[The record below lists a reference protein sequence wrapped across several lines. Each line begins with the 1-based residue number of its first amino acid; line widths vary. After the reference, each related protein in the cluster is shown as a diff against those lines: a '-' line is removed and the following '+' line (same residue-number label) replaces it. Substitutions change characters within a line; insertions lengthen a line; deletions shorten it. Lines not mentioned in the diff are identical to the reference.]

1 MTDSS
6 KLHRNTRP
14 RWQGIG
20 WDFARTFGISLILA
34 LIIKTSVV
42 EAYIIPSGSM
52 EDTLLPGDYIIGNKF
67 AYGMK
72 LPIPFIDLKLPA
84 IQQPKPGDIVIFK
97 YPLNPSQN
105 YIKRCIAVEGQ
116 TVEIRN
122 KRVYVDGKPVPM
134 PSEGK
139 FIDKRIIP
147 SQKRPRWGAAVRD
160 NMPPVKVPE
169 GKLFMMGDNRDNS
182 ADSRFWGFLDREYVS
197 GRAMM
202 VFWSWECDEPMPTSS
217 SAVASIDML
226 LYNIK
231 NFPDLVRNIRWNRLA
246 KIAN

>member
-1 MTDSS
+1 MTDSKKS
-6 KLHRNTRP
+6 HRKNRP

-20 WDFARTFGISLILA
+20 WDFAKTLGIPLVLA

-72 LPIPFIDLKLPA
+72 LPVPFVDLKLPA

-97 YPLNPSQN
+97 YPMDPSQN

-147 SQKRPRWGAAVRD
+147 SQKRPRWGAAIRD

-182 ADSRFWGFLDREYVS
+182 ADSRFWGFLDREYVL

-246 KIAN
+246 KITN